1 MSGSVG
7 AGGRGISPKRTPGLC
22 PLRLWVCLVGTPELG
37 RAGVVDS
44 AAEGTHWLHRSCKF
58 QETPCQPAI
67 VGEGWIIHAG
77 SLALGEQMCLPQG
90 QPPKKVRTKVCLL
103 IIKESFVR
111 GPWRGFFWGVGGLCQ
126 RSLLGAHR
134 CHCILLE
141 RRGEGAKP
149 VGGGGAAGPSF
160 LHFTASSQTQL
171 LAAPERGWAR
181 RRWGP
186 FPLEGWIEGAPPW
199 GFPDDWPGAH

>member
-1 MSGSVG
+1 ME

-37 RAGVVDS
+37 RAGVVDL

-111 GPWRGFFWGVGGLCQ
+111 GPWRGFFWGVGG
-126 RSLLGAHR
+126 SA
-134 CHCILLE
+134 
-141 RRGEGAKP
+141 RGP
-149 VGGGGAAGPSF
+149 Y
-160 LHFTASSQTQL
+160 
-171 LAAPERGWAR
+171 
-181 RRWGP
+181 WGP
-186 FPLEGWIEGAPPW
+186 TDAIVSC
-199 GFPDDWPGAH
+199 